1 MLIQMSKSLQ
11 LCKEILQ
18 GSHEVL
24 GITKA
29 TPWDL
34 KRLKKK
40 CMTLANTLYINV
52 DRKNTHLIC
61 LDQQK

>member
-1 MLIQMSKSLQ
+1 MFYNKYMLIQMSKSLQ

-40 CMTLANTLYINV
+40 NV
-52 DRKNTHLIC
+52 RL
-61 LDQQK
+61 